1 MTLDAGGTNLRFSA
15 LRGGNPVAETVSL
28 PSNGDDL
35 EKCLANIVEGFNRVK
50 ALCPQPPAAISFAF
64 PGPADYPRGI
74 IGDLGNLPGFRGGV
88 ALGPMLEEKF
98 GIPVFMNNDGDLF
111 VYGEAIGGI
120 LPHVNGL
127 LEKAGSPKR
136 YKNLFGITLGT
147 GFGGGIVR
155 NGEIFIGDNS
165 ASGEV
170 WLLRNKL
177 HPSMNAEEG
186 ACIRAV
192 RRVYANQSGTP
203 FDQVPEPKELFEIAN
218 GKMVGNQAAARE
230 AFRCLGESAG
240 DAVANAITLIDGLT
254 VIGGGIS
261 NAWPLFLPALVDE
274 LNSTFT
280 NPAGNKFRRL
290 LPAAFN
296 LEDTVQLETFLK
308 GETRTIKVPGSDRSL
323 AYDPLLRVGVGMS
336 RLGTSQAIAIGAYA
350 FALQKLG
357 QS

>member
-15 LRGGNPVAETVSL
+15 LRGGKPVSETVSL

-177 HPSMNAEEG
+177 DPSMNAEEG

-218 GKMVGNQAAARE
+218 GKMVGNQAAALE

-290 LPAAFN
+290 IPAAFN

>member
-111 VYGEAIGGI
+111 VYGEAIGGL

-177 HPSMNAEEG
+177 DPSMNAEEG

-203 FDQVPEPKELFEIAN
+203 FDQVPEPKELSEIAN
-218 GKMVGNQAAARE
+218 GNMVGNQAAARE

>member
-15 LRGGNPVAETVSL
+15 LRGGKPVAETVSL

-136 YKNLFGITLGT
+136 YKNLFGVTLGT

-170 WLLRNKL
+170 WLLRNKI

-218 GKMVGNQAAARE
+218 GNMVGNQAAARE

-323 AYDPLLRVGVGMS
+323 AYDSLLRVGVGMS

>member
-15 LRGGNPVAETVSL
+15 LRGGKPVAETVSL

-177 HPSMNAEEG
+177 DPSMNAEEG

-218 GKMVGNQAAARE
+218 GNMVGNQAAARE

-290 LPAAFN
+290 IPAAFN